1 MNTKNLNLVTY
12 GLGDVTDW
20 ITGFSNNMNL
30 IDNFAGSVDS
40 KIKNVESSTDNLDQ
54 QVQNISNEL
63 TNFGEEMDTMNT
75 NINSI
80 STRVQQNTSLIN
92 AIPKMKKYTLVFDNN
107 PTIRMKWYQT
117 TYNDLYTIYATMTI
131 TNQRTFPAGETHLNA
146 TFTSMDAP
154 FFRSSVGYTSSLS
167 AWMNSN
173 NTIQYFNTFFKV
185 TSDNKITFTLKNSN
199 THDMPAGTTMSFQYC
214 LTL

>member
-30 IDNFAGSVDS
+30 IDNFAGNVES

-92 AIPKMKKYTLVFDNN
+92 AIPKMKKYTISLDNTN
-107 PTIRMKWYQT
+107 MGMRWYQT
-117 TYNDLYTIYATMTI
+117 TYNDLYQIYVTLKL
-131 TNQRTFPAGETHLNA
+131 TNAQTFPAGETHING

-154 FFRSSVGYTSSLS
+154 FFNSTRTHISSLCV
-167 AWMNSN
+167 WMNAD
-173 NTIQYFNTFFKV
+173 NTIQFFNSFFKV
-185 TSDNKITFTLKNSN
+185 TSDNKITFTLKNSSEQN
-199 THDMPAGTTMSFQYC
+199 MAAGTTMSFQYC
-214 LTL
+214 LAL